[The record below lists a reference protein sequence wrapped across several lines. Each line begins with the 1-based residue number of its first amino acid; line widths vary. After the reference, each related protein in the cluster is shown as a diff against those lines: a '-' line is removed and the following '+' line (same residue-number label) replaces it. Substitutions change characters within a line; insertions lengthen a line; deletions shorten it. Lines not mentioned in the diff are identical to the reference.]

1 MIKAGLDIGNSK
13 ISCIVA
19 DYKNQ
24 KKINILSLV
33 SLPSSN
39 IKKNIIL
46 KYLSLLEQIKLLIIE
61 AEKQSQTKLN
71 SLNLNFSLLNSSSHY
86 YDSEIQINNEKI
98 SELHLKKLLINL
110 TSLILVK
117 KNLKYLIV

>member
-46 KYLSLLEQIKLLIIE
+46 NYSSLLEQIKLLIIE

-86 YDSEIQINNEKI
+86 YDSEIQINNERI